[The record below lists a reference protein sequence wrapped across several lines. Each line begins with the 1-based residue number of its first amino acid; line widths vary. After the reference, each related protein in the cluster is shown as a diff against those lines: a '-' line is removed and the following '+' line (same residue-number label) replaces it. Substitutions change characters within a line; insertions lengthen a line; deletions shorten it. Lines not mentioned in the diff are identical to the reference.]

1 MIKNTIQL
9 GIFCSVSKS
18 QCVTHCVGFIISVQ
32 HLVVSEKHIYCFFIK
47 QKNILEF
54 LPAMCQARVENV
66 LQSVGCTEY

>member
-32 HLVVSEKHIYCFFIK
+32 HLVVSEKHIYCFFYKTEKYFGI
-47 QKNILEF
+47 F
-54 LPAMCQARVENV
+54 ARHVSSACGECFAV
-66 LQSVGCTEY
+66 SGLY